1 MNSFASHDGE
11 NERNTP
17 WGDGPMPPD
26 TQHLKPNVL
35 FVDDDAYMR
44 RLMTARLE
52 HLDAEVEAV
61 PSAQAA
67 LTFLEGHRPD
77 VIITD
82 AVMPGMD
89 GFDLCR
95 RLKTNP
101 LFQTIPVVILTALK
115 GELRARSLDAGADD
129 YLSKLEHEVV
139 FRLRSRLAFDLGMRL
154 AALEG
159 DPEPVTD
166 ASMLVVSASKVIHAQ
181 METHLQKDAIRVRGC
196 GSLAEAL
203 PLIQAAIPDVMALDL
218 ALGDSVLVDWIVSLR
233 AMPGCAALP
242 IMVLAAKSEEGGLA
256 ALEGHVQDRLP
267 KPLDGQEG
275 RHRVN
280 LLLRVARM

>member
-1 MNSFASHDGE
+1 
-11 NERNTP
+11 
-17 WGDGPMPPD
+17 
-26 TQHLKPNVL
+26 
-35 FVDDDAYMR
+35 
-44 RLMTARLE
+44 
-52 HLDAEVEAV
+52 
-61 PSAQAA
+61 
-67 LTFLEGHRPD
+67 
-77 VIITD
+77 
-82 AVMPGMD
+82 
-89 GFDLCR
+89 
-95 RLKTNP
+95 
-101 LFQTIPVVILTALK
+101 
-115 GELRARSLDAGADD
+115 
-129 YLSKLEHEVV
+129 
-139 FRLRSRLAFDLGMRL
+139 
-154 AALEG
+154 
-159 DPEPVTD
+159 
-166 ASMLVVSASKVIHAQ
+166 MLVVSASKVIHAQ

>member
-1 MNSFASHDGE
+1 MNSIGSPGGGDDRGA
-11 NERNTP
+11 P
-17 WGDGPMPPD
+17 WEDGPVLPD
-26 TQHLKPNVL
+26 SQHFKPSVL

-44 RLMTARLE
+44 RLMTARLV

-67 LTFLEGHRPD
+67 FSFLESHRPD
-77 VIITD
+77 LIITD
-82 AVMPGMD
+82 AVMPGLD

-95 RLKTNP
+95 RLKNDP
-101 LFQTIPVVILTALK
+101 LFQSIPVVILTALK
-115 GELRARSLDAGADD
+115 GDLRARSLEAGADD

-139 FRLRSRLAFDLGMRL
+139 FRLRARLAFDLGVRM
-154 AALEG
+154 AALGG
-159 DPEPVTD
+159 DPRPAEGG
-166 ASMLVVSASKVIHAQ
+166 SLLVVSASRVIHAQ
-181 METHLQKDAIRVRGC
+181 METHLHKDAILVRGC

-203 PLIQAAIPDVMALDL
+203 TLIQDGIPDVMALDL
-218 ALGDSVLVDWIVSLR
+218 ALGGPELVDWINRLR

-242 IMVLAAKSEEGGLA
+242 IMVLAAKGEEAGLA
-256 ALEGHVQDRLP
+256 ELEGHIQDRLP

-280 LLLRVARM
+280 LLLRIARM

>member
-1 MNSFASHDGE
+1 MNIIGGPGGGDDHG
-11 NERNTP
+11 TP
-17 WGDGPMPPD
+17 WEDGPVLPD
-26 TQHLKPNVL
+26 SQHFKPSVL

-44 RLMTARLE
+44 RLMTARLV

-67 LTFLEGHRPD
+67 LSFLEGHRPD
-77 VIITD
+77 LIITD

-95 RLKTNP
+95 RLKNDP
-101 LFQTIPVVILTALK
+101 LLQSIPVVILTALK
-115 GELRARSLDAGADD
+115 GDLRSRSLEAGADD

-139 FRLRSRLAFDLGMRL
+139 FRLRARLAFDLGVRL
-154 AALEG
+154 AAVGG
-159 DPEPVTD
+159 DPRP
-166 ASMLVVSASKVIHAQ
+166 SQGGSLLVVSASKVIHAQ
-181 METHLQKDAIRVRGC
+181 METHLHKDAILVRGC

-203 PLIQAAIPDVMALDL
+203 ALIQDGIPDVMALDL
-218 ALGDSVLVDWIVSLR
+218 AFGGPELVDWIVRLR

-242 IMVLAAKSEEGGLA
+242 IMVLAAKGEEGSLA
-256 ALEGHVQDRLP
+256 ELEAHIQDRLP

-280 LLLRVARM
+280 LLLRIARM